1 MMVKVLIVD
10 DDAAIRRMLTVAL
23 ENDFE
28 ILSASNGLEALE
40 KNIINQPSV
49 IISDLKMPIMD
60 GFELL
65 AKISNLNR
73 PTPVI
78 IMTGKRYIPAEDD
91 HWLKSRLAFRGMIKK
106 PFDLK
111 ELRSK
116 IEAVLKAS

>member
-23 ENDFE
+23 ETDFE
-28 ILSASNGLEALE
+28 IFLASNGLEALE
-40 KNIINQPSV
+40 KNIVDQPSV

-65 AKISNLNR
+65 AKISTLNR

-78 IMTGKRYIPAEDD
+78 IMTGKRYITPEEDD
-91 HWLKSRLAFRGMIKK
+91 WLKSRLAFRGMIKK

>member
-1 MMVKVLIVD
+1 MVKVLIVD

>member
-23 ENDFE
+23 ETDFE
-28 ILSASNGLEALE
+28 IFLASNGLEALE
-40 KNIINQPSV
+40 KNIVDQPSV

-65 AKISNLNR
+65 AKISTLNR

-78 IMTGKRYIPAEDD
+78 IMTGKRYITPEEDD
-91 HWLKSRLAFRGMIKK
+91 WLKSRPAFGGIIKK